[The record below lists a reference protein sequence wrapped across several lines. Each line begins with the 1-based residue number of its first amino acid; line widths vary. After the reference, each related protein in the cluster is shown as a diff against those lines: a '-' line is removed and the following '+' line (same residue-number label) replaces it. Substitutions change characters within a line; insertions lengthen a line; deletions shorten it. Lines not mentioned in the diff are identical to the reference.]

1 MLEYSIQEAEELLN
15 KNLAQAERSLK
26 QIELDMD
33 FLKDQITTT
42 EVNMARVYNWDVRKR
57 TTEQVPKNQTIDE
70 SKILE

>member
-57 TTEQVPKNQTIDE
+57 TTEQEPKNQTIDE

>member
-15 KNLAQAERSLK
+15 KNLIQAERSLK

-57 TTEQVPKNQTIDE
+57 TVEQASKDQTKDE
-70 SKILE
+70 QKILE

>member
-57 TTEQVPKNQTIDE
+57 TTEQAPKNQTIDE